1 MRKIKTCLVA
11 LTATLLFAVS
21 APAAQKSSLLDQRL
35 AELGYKQGPK
45 ADYIQDYR
53 LDDRTYVNKKSII
66 VPDGASKPYLV
77 IFWETCQGIATKR
90 MEMRTSKVKGRLA
103 KYDRVAT
110 RYETND
116 LAKCQVKFLYE
127 LEPI

>member
-1 MRKIKTCLVA
+1 MRTFKTGLFVLFIAVLCLPGPVA
-11 LTATLLFAVS
+11 AK
-21 APAAQKSSLLDQRL
+21 KSSLLDKQL

-45 ADYIQDYR
+45 AAFIQDFN
-53 LDDRTYVNKKSII
+53 LEDRTYVNNKSII
-66 VPDGASKPYLV
+66 VPDGNAKPYLV

-90 MEMRTSKVKGRLA
+90 MEARHFKVKGRLA
-103 KYDRVAT
+103 KYDQVVT

-127 LEPI
+127 LEPV